1 MVFRL
6 LGKLLSG
13 SDKTTVYTM
22 LDKKGKPLYVGMSK
36 DTVRR
41 FKQHAKSKEW
51 YPEVAKVKTKKYK
64 SRTKAMIAEKKAIK
78 AHSPL
83 YNVIHNRK
91 TKRSGR

>member
-1 MVFRL
+1 MFKL

-41 FKQHAKSKEW
+41 FKRHSKTKEW
-51 YPEVAKVKTKKYK
+51 YPEVTKVKTKKYG
-64 SRTKAMIAEKKAIK
+64 SRAKATLAEKKAIK
-78 AHSPL
+78 TKSPK
-83 YNVIHNRK
+83 YNIVHNHK
-91 TKRSGR
+91 AKLGR